1 MVNSTT
7 KVSYPNFTG
16 FLFVVRSLKI
26 TVLIYVEVNGTA
38 VSEVLKY
45 AVKRTG
51 NSTTRQQIAAKISL
65 VLLGQFLL

>member
-26 TVLIYVEVNGTA
+26 TVLICGGNGTA

-51 NSTTRQQIAAKISL
+51 NSKTRQQIVAKISL